1 MVTFFIAFVIQINRI
16 VVDKMVVKEQAQEED
31 QGNNISSIECLNRK

>member
-31 QGNNISSIECLNRK
+31 QGNNISSFE